1 MIYPR
6 LLKCGKA
13 AHSTCKRWLF
23 QPAYSPLAKD
33 SIYER
38 LRSLTAAVPVDR
50 KRSLQDKNRFMP
62 LSHIRIILL
71 NTTHP
76 GNIGGVARAMKNM
89 GLENLTL
96 VSPCEFPAAA
106 ATARAAGADDVL
118 SNAQVYVT
126 LDDALAGCR
135 LVVGTSARLRT
146 ITWPMLAP
154 PAAAQKLVAAAANAP
169 VALLFG
175 PERTGLSNEQLDR
188 CHYLVSIPANPEF
201 SSLNLA
207 CAVQVMAYELRL
219 AASGSNTPLEA
230 ATEEGDKSALASA
243 DDVQRLYRHMEEVL
257 VQIQF
262 LDPKNPRKLM
272 RRLMRLY
279 NRARLDHN
287 ELNILRGILTAVQQ
301 GWPRKS

>member
-1 MIYPR
+1 
-6 LLKCGKA
+6 
-13 AHSTCKRWLF
+13 
-23 QPAYSPLAKD
+23 
-33 SIYER
+33 
-38 LRSLTAAVPVDR
+38 
-50 KRSLQDKNRFMP
+50 MP

-71 NTTHP
+71 DTTHP

-89 GLENLTL
+89 GLERL
-96 VSPCEFPAAA
+96 VLVNPCEFPAAA

-146 ITWPMLAP
+146 ISWPMLAP

-188 CHYLVSIPANPEF
+188 CHYLVSIPANPKF

-207 CAVQVMAYELRL
+207 CAVQVMAYELWL
-219 AASGSNTPLEA
+219 AAGGSEA
-230 ATEEGDKSALASA
+230 STETAEEGSASSLVGA
-243 DDVQRLYRHMEEVL
+243 DDLQRFYRHMEEVL

-272 RRLMRLY
+272 RRLTRLY
-279 NRARLDHN
+279 NRARLDNN